1 MKKVIIALLITAALI
16 DIALCITIGLPYII
30 ACIIADIIG
39 TAVYKYG
46 KNKAVVAWK
55 SLDKYDIIVYNVN
68 ARGC

>member
-16 DIALCITIGLPYII
+16 DIGLCITIGLPYII

-46 KNKAVVAWK
+46 RNKAVVA
-55 SLDKYDIIVYNVN
+55 
-68 ARGC
+68 

>member
-16 DIALCITIGLPYII
+16 DIALCVTIGLPYII

-46 KNKAVVAWK
+46 KNKAIVALNLRRK
-55 SLDKYDIIVYNVN
+55 LL
-68 ARGC
+68 